1 MSDTVENTLKYPY
14 LNGVSRQLYT
24 VYTQTLWVSK
34 QGNCTA
40 LITTVEVTGELT
52 VDCYEGIQNFEFS
65 ITKNGENM
73 TRNSDRDS

>member
-1 MSDTVENTLKYPY
+1 M
-14 LNGVSRQLYT
+14 SRQLYT

-34 QGNCTA
+34 QENCTA

-65 ITKNGENM
+65 IVKIGEN
-73 TRNSDRDS
+73 DEKQ